1 MIPAIL
7 SISCHCE
14 AYRVAVTLLIRH
26 CERSAAI
33 WVGVPGQACKN
44 PVLITLTVPLITT
57 PPGLLRRLSTPRND
71 EQWLQCFFLC
81 HSCESRNPPG
91 YSLLRMLPFPTIT
104 VFVWSLVS
112 LRNCYFTFPFSN
124 QHWCGYPLPAFAGT
138 RLAGMTS
145 G

>member
-1 MIPAIL
+1 MVSRGYCLSMIPAIL

-57 PPGLLRRLSTPRND
+57 PPGLLRRLSTPRNN

-81 HSCESRNPPG
+81 HSCESRN
-91 YSLLRMLPFPTIT
+91 LP
-104 VFVWSLVS
+104 WY
-112 LRNCYFTFPFSN
+112 CECFPFRQLQSSF
-124 QHWCGYPLPAFAGT
+124 GPLSHFETAISPSRSQINTGVDT
-138 RLAGMTS
+138 RYLLSQAHV
-145 G
+145 